1 MWRSDHVQCS
11 RDKSHDKT
19 LVLCHCCITPVVP
32 HLSAVTQ
39 SRRLYLVLLHQ
50 SWTRLL
56 RHQFRLPKRARRRTG
71 RGKSAGNKKSGWA
84 AHVAD
89 GWAPDAKAESTTWT
103 SKYGSISFNIMAVHM
118 AWAGMNEQGLTASTM
133 FLAETST
140 PKPGAKPVL
149 EGSVWL
155 QYLLDTCATVD
166 EVVNKC
172 NEFRVDT
179 VNHHLFCD
187 RTGKCAIV
195 EFLDGQVK
203 CRVGEQVPVKVLTN
217 TVYEKS
223 LAAFSQASIDDT
235 DPFRSLTRFRTV
247 ARVWPNWMSRRS
259 RHWNSLCRTLGEA
272 TQCSPTQWSIVFDV
286 SGQRVSFRTREHPQV
301 RSIDVGRLDF
311 APNAQQKVLNIQCK
325 RVGRR
330 DRPAGRLFAC
340 AGDCTYKTRSRCIPR
355 AYGHCRSTGSSCV
368 C

>member
-1 MWRSDHVQCS
+1 M
-11 RDKSHDKT
+11 
-19 LVLCHCCITPVVP
+19 
-32 HLSAVTQ
+32 
-39 SRRLYLVLLHQ
+39 
-50 SWTRLL
+50 
-56 RHQFRLPKRARRRTG
+56 
-71 RGKSAGNKKSGWA
+71 
-84 AHVAD
+84 
-89 GWAPDAKAESTTWT
+89 
-103 SKYGSISFNIMAVHM
+103 
-118 AWAGMNEQGLTASTM
+118 
-133 FLAETST
+133 
-140 PKPGAKPVL
+140 
-149 EGSVWL
+149 WL

-203 CRVGEQVPVKVLTN
+203 CRIGEQVPVKVLTN

-247 ARVWPNWMSRRS
+247 AA
-259 RHWNSLCRTLGEA
+259 SLAELDEQKESALEFSFRTLGEA

-311 APNAQQKVLNIQCK
+311 APNAQQKVLNIQSN
-325 RVGRR
+325 VSGDVT
-330 DRPAGRLFAC
+330 DRLDDYSHAQAIAHTKHALDAYLERMGIAGPPDRAAFVERTVSFFEQFGPA
-340 AGDCTYKTRSRCIPR
+340 D
-355 AYGHCRSTGSSCV
+355 
-368 C
+368 